1 MRNKIID
8 FKRNLVFQSL
18 NVRNDKK
25 YQAFNYTGMS
35 IVKTELLRKFDKYFK
50 NAENFEQEF
59 YPRVI
64 KKFRTEL
71 IKVKGFWHSIA
82 IQISAFLFSN
92 PEVLSTGV
100 VF

>member
-35 IVKTELLRKFDKYFK
+35 IVKTELLRKFDKYFNRK
-50 NAENFEQEF
+50 IGCRQS
-59 YPRVI
+59 
-64 KKFRTEL
+64 FRRK
-71 IKVKGFWHSIA
+71 IR
-82 IQISAFLFSN
+82 Q
-92 PEVLSTGV
+92 
-100 VF
+100 